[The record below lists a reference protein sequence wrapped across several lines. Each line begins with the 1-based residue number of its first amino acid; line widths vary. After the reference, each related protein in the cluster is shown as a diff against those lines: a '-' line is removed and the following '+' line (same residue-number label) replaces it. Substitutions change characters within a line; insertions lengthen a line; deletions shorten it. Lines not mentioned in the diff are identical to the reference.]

1 MANSSN
7 CQKFEQLIAQDAQLL
22 EKPRTLICAGITD
35 PDELYLDYL
44 RDIGY
49 IVERCEC
56 AKSINDYILSHIPN
70 VLLLDMD
77 GLGNSAIQITKALKE
92 NPMTYTMPIIIVL
105 GKRDL
110 IKEIEVLDAGAE
122 DFLTKPIPAQVLAAR
137 IHTSIRRNTR
147 LKISNPL
154 TGLPGAIYI
163 EEQSTKRLEKN
174 EPIAMCYADLDYF
187 KAFNDKYSYNRGDN
201 VIRILATILNEG
213 VSMFG
218 EKGDFVGHIGGD
230 DFIMIVH
237 PDCLDKICQYVTINF
252 DTLVPFQYDEND
264 MEQGYILSIN
274 RQGEPMHFPLMTVS
288 IGVVSNQIKKVK
300 TYLEMTEFAAE
311 MKEYAKSVSKSAAEK
326 RSVYRVDQRTEKS

>member
-1 MANSSN
+1 MPDSTISHRV
-7 CQKFEQLIAQDAQLL
+7 EELISREAQIL

-44 RDIGY
+44 KDIGY

-56 AKSINDYILSHIPN
+56 AKGVNDYILSRIPN

-105 GKRDL
+105 GRRDL

-137 IHTSIRRNTR
+137 IHTSIRRNFR
-147 LKISNPL
+147 LQVSNPL

-163 EEQSTKRLEKN
+163 EEQATKRLEKN
-174 EPIAMCYADLDYF
+174 QPIAMCYADLDYF

-230 DFIMIVH
+230 DFIMIVN
-237 PDCLDKICQYVTINF
+237 PDYLDKICQYVTINF
-252 DTLVPFQYDEND
+252 DTLIPFQYDEED

-274 RQGEPMHFPLMTVS
+274 RQGEPMHFPIMTVS
-288 IGVVSNQIKKVK
+288 IGVVSSKTKKVK

-311 MKEYAKSVSKSAAEK
+311 MKEFAKSVSKSATEK
-326 RSVYRVDQRTEKS
+326 RSVYRIDQRTE